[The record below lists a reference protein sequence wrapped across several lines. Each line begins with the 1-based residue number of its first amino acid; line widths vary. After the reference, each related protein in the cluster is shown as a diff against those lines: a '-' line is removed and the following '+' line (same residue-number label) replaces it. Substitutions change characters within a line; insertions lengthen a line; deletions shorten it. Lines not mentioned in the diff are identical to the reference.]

1 MTAAQT
7 IKTPVMVLPP
17 RRGSPDPL
25 SDMHLLARRLRRISL
40 GEVVAGE
47 SLLPR
52 IGCYSAQ
59 PRMSSLSSCGMVRLG
74 EVKGKAGYVVS
85 CSRV

>member
-25 SDMHLLARRLRRISL
+25 ADMQVLARRLRRISL
-40 GEVVAGE
+40 GEIVAGGYRGVTRA
-47 SLLPR
+47 SAS
-52 IGCYSAQ
+52 GCASCH
-59 PRMSSLSSCGMVRLG
+59 PTCPLVHIMSPCKSKLFHIETHSIT
-74 EVKGKAGYVVS
+74 
-85 CSRV
+85 

>member
-47 SLLPR
+47 WLFTRTGTLHST
-52 IGCYSAQ
+52 A
-59 PRMSSLSSCGMVRLG
+59 VW
-74 EVKGKAGYVVS
+74 
-85 CSRV
+85 SRRVEAPADHRPG